1 MVTQT
6 IAATVRILYRDGSS
20 NGGVK
25 MYKRKTVDCY
35 AIESHY
41 GIECNCD
48 DLQDAKAR
56 LADYKGNVTYPVW
69 IKKWRERKDKA

>member
-1 MVTQT
+1 
-6 IAATVRILYRDGSS
+6 
-20 NGGVK
+20 

-48 DLQDAKAR
+48 NLQDAKAR
-56 LADYKGNVTYPVW
+56 LVDYKGNVTYPVW
-69 IKKWRERKDKA
+69 IKKWREKIKEEEGKC